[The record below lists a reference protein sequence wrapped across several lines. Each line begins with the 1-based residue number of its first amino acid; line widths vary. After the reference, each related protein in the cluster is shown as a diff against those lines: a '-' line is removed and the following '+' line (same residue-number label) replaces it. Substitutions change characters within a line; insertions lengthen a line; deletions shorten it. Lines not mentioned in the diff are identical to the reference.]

1 LVQKK
6 TEKFR
11 HVSRATRPLY
21 RQTTTTD
28 LKPSVQNTKLNQ
40 IKLNT
45 RVTGMIVYKQSKAP
59 YTLVTVASVYGS
71 GDRIA
76 SSW

>member
-1 LVQKK
+1 ML
-6 TEKFR
+6 
-11 HVSRATRPLY
+11 ATTRQRY